1 MLTWHTLPAGHVFEP
16 VTYRVTAEA
25 VAAYCDAVGIEH
37 PWYTG
42 ASPFGGP
49 IVPPTIITSDYSA
62 LLAQVL
68 PPFTGMHA
76 KHRLELFAPIPVD
89 APVHVTGVLEEKYV
103 KRGRHY
109 LVVAYEAR
117 GEDGTLFAR
126 NRIATTVDIPPG
138 EPCDDL

>member
-1 MLTWHTLPAGHVFEP
+1 MLTWHTLPIGHQFEP

-25 VAAYCDAVGIEH
+25 VAAYTDAVRISH
-37 PWYTG
+37 PWYDG
-42 ASPFGGP
+42 ESPFGGP

-76 KHRLELFAPIPVD
+76 RHRLELVKPIPVD
-89 APVHVTGVLEEKYV
+89 APVRVTGVLEDKYV
-103 KRGRHY
+103 KRGKHY

-117 GEDGTLFAR
+117 AEDGSLYAR
-126 NRIATTVDIPPG
+126 NRIATTVDIPEG
-138 EPCDDL
+138 EPCDDQ